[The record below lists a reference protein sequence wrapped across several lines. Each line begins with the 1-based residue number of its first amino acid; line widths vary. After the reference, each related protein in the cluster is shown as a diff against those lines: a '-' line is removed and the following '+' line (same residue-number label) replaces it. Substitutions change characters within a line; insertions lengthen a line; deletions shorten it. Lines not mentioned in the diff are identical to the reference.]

1 MAHMHD
7 LCKTLSSQDGAG
19 LKHDG
24 PMREARIGP
33 VFLHTLS
40 ERAMRATGE
49 I

>member
-24 PMREARIGP
+24 PMREGASGRYSC
-33 VFLHTLS
+33 TLS
-40 ERAMRATGE
+40 ASEQ
-49 I
+49 